1 MPHLTVLV
9 VEDEPLIRMALA
21 DALLDEGHDV
31 IEASSVLEAVAAF
44 GTHPVDFLITDVDMP
59 GGLNGFDLVRFV
71 RHHDNRVGVIVASG
85 GRHPT
90 DADLEP
96 GETFIP
102 KPYRLD
108 EIVAHLNLHGLREAR
123 RMKA

>member
-44 GTHPVDFLITDVDMP
+44 GTHPVDFLITDVDIP

-85 GRHPT
+85 GRRPT

-102 KPYRLD
+102 KPYRT
-108 EIVAHLNLHGLREAR
+108 RSSPT
-123 RMKA
+123 